1 MLADGLWEK
10 AQKLP
15 EGAHYRYALLIAA
28 RNIESHPL
36 PIATDVDARK
46 VKGVGPRIVKELST
60 MGLKAS
66 TSKRD
71 RLFMEGADAVMP
83 AKKHCQTDA
92 NQESTSS
99 PEQEHNSAITNA
111 LLDLSRKEGQGFST
125 GMRIAAQNIKHCR
138 MKIETVQQCLSVP
151 GVNVY
156 LAKLIIT
163 QILRRALTDDEQAF
177 LAGAELQV
185 QRLFGTRPK
194 LPTPLS

>member
-1 MLADGLWEK
+1 MLADGLWDK

-46 VKGVGPRIVKELST
+46 VKGVGPRIVKELLT
-60 MGLKAS
+60 MGLQAS
-66 TSKRD
+66 TSKRG

-83 AKKHCQTDA
+83 ANKHCRTDA
-92 NQESTSS
+92 NQNSPSS
-99 PEQEHNSAITNA
+99 PEQEHNSAITDT

-125 GMRIAAQNIKHCR
+125 GMRIAAHNIKQCR

-156 LAKLIIT
+156 LCLLYTSDA
-163 QILRRALTDDEQAF
+163 ADE
-177 LAGAELQV
+177 
-185 QRLFGTRPK
+185 
-194 LPTPLS
+194 

>member
-1 MLADGLWEK
+1 MLADGLWDK

-66 TSKRD
+66 TSKRG

-83 AKKHCQTDA
+83 AKKNCRTDA

-99 PEQEHNSAITNA
+99 PEQEHNSAITDTP
-111 LLDLSRKEGQGFST
+111 LDLSRKEGQGFST
-125 GMRIAAQNIKHCR
+125 GRLK
-138 MKIETVQQCLSVP
+138 QCS
-151 GVNVY
+151 N
-156 LAKLIIT
+156 AC
-163 QILRRALTDDEQAF
+163 QCQA
-177 LAGAELQV
+177 
-185 QRLFGTRPK
+185 
-194 LPTPLS
+194 